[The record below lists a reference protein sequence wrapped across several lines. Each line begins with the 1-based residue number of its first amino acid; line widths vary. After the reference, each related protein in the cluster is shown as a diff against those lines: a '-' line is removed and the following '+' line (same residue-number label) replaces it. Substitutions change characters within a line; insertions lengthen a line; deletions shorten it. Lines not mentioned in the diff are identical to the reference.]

1 MICRFRKLWIIHH
14 ASSVAI
20 PAGRC
25 IKSDDRHE
33 DQGAAICIACICTR
47 VVRVTSKSI
56 DFLPIYTKLCA
67 IMEPINSTTTCIYCL
82 LWLLRDG
89 QGRKKKGRKSSMNG
103 QGQLDSPLFIT
114 LAYQPVL
121 PHGLIRINIKLNHI
135 SCCNI
140 FYFISH
146 CHVFDIYLIESF
158 ICEFVLLISSITHE
172 YVVTHIVDSNFI

>member
-33 DQGAAICIACICTR
+33 DQGTAICSMHARTLSVSHPNPLTFYPYIYYAR
-47 VVRVTSKSI
+47 SI
-56 DFLPIYTKLCA
+56 VQY
-67 IMEPINSTTTCIYCL
+67 IMEPINSTTTCIYCFV
-82 LWLLRDG
+82 WLLRDG

-121 PHGLIRINIKLNHI
+121 PHGLIRINIELNLI
-135 SCCNI
+135 ACCNRFHLYHTSLCVWYI
-140 FYFISH
+140 FNWI
-146 CHVFDIYLIESF
+146 IYLWIRTSYLF
-158 ICEFVLLISSITHE
+158 YHTWIRRDT
-172 YVVTHIVDSNFI
+172 YRG